1 MYPHQLYT
9 NAYEKLTGTI
19 LAGTAASVLG
29 TELELDEALDAGASA
44 LLSATGLA
52 TDGGNLVTGVE
63 AQRIVDHPGGVLL
76 AVVVGKG
83 TGVGAGQDAMGV
95 DRIGIDGGRAEEL
108 LLRGGG
114 GGGTTEESDGKGG
127 ELHLLTSDLNR
138 ISIATNQ
145 QLLVRCDTSC
155 IEKRIPKT
163 ARFRRCEQAGRVD
176 FSQ

>member
-19 LAGTAASVLG
+19 LARTAASVLG

-76 AVVVGKG
+76 AIVVGKG
-83 TGVGAGQDAMGV
+83 TGVGAGQEAMGV
-95 DRIGIDGGRAEEL
+95 DRIGIDGSRTEEL
-108 LLRGGG
+108 LLRGGS
-114 GGGTTEESDGKGG
+114 TTEEGDGKGG
-127 ELHLLTSDLNR
+127 KLHLFTSELN
-138 ISIATNQ
+138 
-145 QLLVRCDTSC
+145 
-155 IEKRIPKT
+155 
-163 ARFRRCEQAGRVD
+163 
-176 FSQ
+176 